1 MKIYPQHETLGG
13 KADVQWHRHMHVCVR
28 ISTAAALAA
37 WGRWEF
43 TAYRWLVTELE
54 SGHQ

>member
-13 KADVQWHRHMHVCVR
+13 KADVQGHRHMHVCVR